1 MINTPSFFERA
12 ELTRRIAT
20 LRSRVGSTA
29 RALVLDVREDSLS
42 VQVENPAR
50 RGEVLEYTMSGDSF
64 AEPRA
69 AELRG
74 TGELETNLFPLRNV
88 ALERIPNLVTA
99 AATQV
104 DPEAGKVT
112 RILIRR
118 QLPHTD
124 AVRFRVYVDS
134 PRVSGHADF
143 DSNGTPVI
151 AGAHASSASS
161 KSDSSKTGL

>member
-1 MINTPSFFERA
+1 
-12 ELTRRIAT
+12 
-20 LRSRVGSTA
+20 
-29 RALVLDVREDSLS
+29 
-42 VQVENPAR
+42 
-50 RGEVLEYTMSGDSF
+50 VLEYTMSGDTF
-64 AEPRA
+64 GEPRP

-74 TGELETNLFPLRNV
+74 TGELETNLFPMRNL
-88 ALERIPNLVTA
+88 ALERIPELVTA

-112 RILIRR
+112 RVLIRR
-118 QLPHTD
+118 QLPNTD

-143 DSNGTPVI
+143 DSNGNPVL
-151 AGAHASSASS
+151 AGAQANSAAS